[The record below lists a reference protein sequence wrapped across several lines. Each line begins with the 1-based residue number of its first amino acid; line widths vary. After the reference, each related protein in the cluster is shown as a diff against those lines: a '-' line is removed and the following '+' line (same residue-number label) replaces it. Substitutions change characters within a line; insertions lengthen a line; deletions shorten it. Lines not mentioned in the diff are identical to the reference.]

1 MPVETR
7 DLWNEWVEPFDLF
20 ISYARKDNENG
31 MVSALVE
38 RIEADFKL
46 FSPSL
51 PLKVFFDK
59 KSILDMQHWQNVLKK
74 GLRQSKVMLAVLSEA
89 YFKSEWCRRE
99 WEECILVEQARTY
112 PGEALTPI
120 FIVAPEDLSKV
131 VPAEAQD
138 WWNDVTGRN
147 AVVEIHPYWPKG
159 RSALQEQIVVER
171 LRQLEGNIRDR
182 VEHGQVLAKVPRDIR
197 GRNPNFVGRKQ
208 ELARIR
214 DALSRFEMVGVC
226 AVNGVG
232 GIGKS
237 SVAREYAYLFRREYL
252 GGQFEIDLSSI
263 SSIRG
268 VLDQLVRIAR
278 NYLGATIPPE
288 LPEAEQHARAR
299 ATFQQLPPGQ
309 TALLI
314 LDNLNEETTE
324 IVGELNRD
332 ALPSAEKVHIL
343 VTTRADP
350 SELGGITTVAVDC
363 LPVEDALDLLFRYR
377 AFARPQDEPA
387 YLAARAGGYQLTEF
401 EELPGDEDWK
411 AALAIVHRL
420 GRHTLALTLVAAYLG
435 IDRGVSYVKFHQ
447 QLTKLGIGLALDKIG
462 SVKAVRNLVKHPD
475 TLIGPLFERS
485 VARVSR
491 LALRTLKYAAFLPAD
506 LVPIAWL
513 EQLVSQDTDMAN
525 ELQESIGSP
534 PWEKT
539 LAELDG
545 LQYLIGRPYA
555 RMHRV
560 LQEVVR
566 RRMSDVQRMSRE
578 AAVVRFIE
586 NRTARILDRYGVDTD
601 LNEIASAEQFFRA
614 RSNQSDP
621 WIGLTGLWLVSTLQN
636 IGQLRKS
643 TEIALLSNRILK
655 QVLTAD
661 PTSAK
666 KQLNLSLSF
675 NKLGN
680 VSMAADDLAGA
691 RDYYEQSLAIRR
703 TLADADPDSVEKQ
716 RYLAIAFRKLGDVS
730 VASGDLAAARNYY
743 QQYLAIIHTLRD
755 ANPALALILSD
766 PSIRFDFLGDVSV
779 TAGDLLGARADYEQC
794 LAIRKRVA
802 AANPDSAQKQRD
814 LGVSHFKLFDVETK
828 LGNRSAARARLAAYV
843 SILSKLEAEDRLPS
857 PNDRAELEYYRQL
870 LDEWAN

>member
-20 ISYARKDNENG
+20 ISYARKNNENG
-31 MVSALVE
+31 MISALIE
-38 RIEADFKL
+38 RIEADFAQ
-46 FSPSL
+46 FSPSV

-89 YFKSEWCRRE
+89 YFNSEWCRRE
-99 WEECILVEQARTY
+99 WEEYIRVEQARTY

-120 FIVAPEDLSKV
+120 FIVSPEELSKV
-131 VPAEAQD
+131 VPAAAQD
-138 WWNDVTGRN
+138 WWNDVSTRN
-147 AVVEIHPYWPKG
+147 AVVEIHPFWPKG
-159 RSALQEQIVVER
+159 RSALQEQLVVER
-171 LRQLEGNIRDR
+171 LRQLEENIRNR
-182 VEHGQVLAKVPRDIR
+182 VEYGQVLAKVPRDIR

-214 DALSRFEMVGVC
+214 DALTQFEMVGIC

-278 NYLGATIPPE
+278 NYLAAAIPPE

-314 LDNLNEETTE
+314 LDNLNEDVTE
-324 IVGELNRD
+324 IVGEFNRD
-332 ALPSAEKVHIL
+332 ALPSSEKVHIL

-363 LPVEDALDLLFRYR
+363 LPVEEALDLLFRYR
-377 AFARPQDEPA
+377 AFARPHDDPA
-387 YLAARAGGYQLTEF
+387 YLAARAGNYPLTEL
-401 EELPGDEDWK
+401 EQLPGDEEWK

-420 GRHTLALTLVAAYLG
+420 GRHTLALTLVAGYLG
-435 IDRGVSYVKFHQ
+435 IDRGVSYAKFHQ
-447 QLTKLGIGLALDKIG
+447 QLAQLGIGLALDKIG
-462 SVKAVRNLVKHPD
+462 SVKAVRNLVKHPN

-485 VARVSR
+485 IVRVSR
-491 LALRTLKYAAFLPAD
+491 LALRTLEYAAFMAAD

-513 EQLVSQDTDMAN
+513 EQLVSQDADMAN
-525 ELQESIGSP
+525 EFQESIGSP
-534 PWEKT
+534 PWDKT

-545 LQYLIGRPYA
+545 LQYLIGRPYG

-560 LQEVVR
+560 LQDVVR
-566 RRMSDVQRMSRE
+566 RRMSDVDRRGRE
-578 AAVVRFIE
+578 EVVVRFIE
-586 NRTARILDRYGVDTD
+586 KRTLRILEHYGADTD
-601 LNEIASAEQFFRA
+601 VDEISSAEQFVRA

-636 IGQLRKS
+636 IGQLRKA
-643 TEIALLSNRILK
+643 TEIALFSHRILK
-655 QVLTAD
+655 EVLTTD
-661 PTSAK
+661 PTSAE
-666 KQLNLSLSF
+666 KQHNLALSL

-680 VSMAADDLAGA
+680 VSMAADDLAGE
-691 RDYYEQSLAIRR
+691 RNYYEQSLAIRR
-703 TLADADPDSVEKQ
+703 TLADANPHSVEKQ
-716 RYLAIAFRKLGDVS
+716 CYLAIAIRKLGDVS
-730 VASGDLAAARNYY
+730 VAAGDLAAARDYY
-743 QQYLAIIHTLRD
+743 QQYLAVIRPLRD
-755 ANPALALILSD
+755 ADLSLPPKLTD
-766 PSIRFDFLGDVSV
+766 PSIRFDFLGDKSV
-779 TAGDLLGARADYEQC
+779 AAGDLLGARADYEQC

-802 AANPDSAQKQRD
+802 AAHPDSAQKQRD
-814 LGVSHFKLFDVETK
+814 LGVSHFKLFDVENS
-828 LGNRSAARARLAAYV
+828 LENRSEARAHLAAYV
-843 SILSKLEAEDRLPS
+843 SIWRKLEAEDRLPS
-857 PNDRAELEYYRQL
+857 PNDRAELEHYRRL
-870 LDEWAN
+870 LDEWAS

>member
-1 MPVETR
+1 METR

-20 ISYARKDNENG
+20 VSYARKDNETG

-38 RIEADFKL
+38 RIEEDFAH
-46 FSPSL
+46 FSPSM

-59 KSILDMQHWQNVLKK
+59 KSILDLQHWQDVLKK

-89 YFKSEWCRRE
+89 YFQSEWCRRE
-99 WEECILVEQARTY
+99 WEECVLVEQARTY

-120 FIVAPEDLSKV
+120 FIVAPEDLGKA
-131 VPAEAQD
+131 VPDGARD
-138 WWNDVTGRN
+138 WWDDVIGRN
-147 AVVEIHPYWPKG
+147 AVVEIHPFWPRG

-171 LRQLEGNIRDR
+171 LRQLERNIRDR

-214 DALSRFEMVGVC
+214 DALSRFEMVGIC

-268 VLDQLVRIAR
+268 VQDHLVRIAR
-278 NYLGATIPPE
+278 NYLGADIPPE

-314 LDNLNEETTE
+314 LDNLNEDVTE
-324 IVGELNRD
+324 IVGEVNRD

-350 SELGGITTVAVDC
+350 SELGGIETVAVDC
-363 LPVEDALDLLFRYR
+363 LPVEEALDLLFRYR
-377 AFARPQDEPA
+377 AFARPQDDPA
-387 YLAARAGGYQLTEF
+387 YLAARGGNCPPADLEA
-401 EELPGDEDWK
+401 LPGDEEWK

-435 IDRGVSYVKFHQ
+435 IDRGVSYAKFHQ
-447 QLTKLGIGLALDKIG
+447 QLVKLGIGLALDKIG

-491 LALRTLKYAAFLPAD
+491 LALRTLEYAAFLPPD

-513 EQLVSQDTDMAN
+513 EQRVSQDADMAN
-525 ELQESIGSP
+525 ELQELIGSP

-545 LQYLIGRPYA
+545 LQYLIGKPYA

-566 RRMSDVQRMSRE
+566 RRMSDADRAGRE
-578 AAVVRFIE
+578 GAVVRFVE
-586 NRTARILDRYGVDTD
+586 NRTARILDSYGADTD
-601 LNEIASAEQFFRA
+601 LSEISAAEQFVRA
-614 RSNQSDP
+614 RSEQCDP
-621 WIGLTGLWLVSTLQN
+621 WIGLTGLSLVSTLQN
-636 IGQLRKS
+636 IGQLRKA

-655 QVLTAD
+655 EVHAAD
-661 PTSAK
+661 PASAE
-666 KQLNLSLSF
+666 KQLNLSHSF

-691 RDYYEQSLAIRR
+691 RGYYEQCLAIRR
-703 TLADADPDSVEKQ
+703 TLADAGPDSVEKQ
-716 RYLAIAFRKLGDVS
+716 RYLAIALRKLGDLS
-730 VASGDLAAARNYY
+730 VAADGLAAARDYY
-743 QQYLAIIHTLRD
+743 RQYLAVVRPLRD
-755 ANPALALILSD
+755 ANRLLALMLSD
-766 PSIRFDFLGDVSV
+766 PLIRFDFRGDVSV
-779 TAGDLLGARADYEQC
+779 SAGDLLGARADYEQC
-794 LAIRKRVA
+794 LALRESWA
-802 AANPDSAQKQRD
+802 AAHPDSAQKRRA
-814 LGVSHFKLFDVETK
+814 LGMSHFKLFEVESK
-828 LGNRSAARARLAAYV
+828 LGNRPAARARLASYV
-843 SILSKLEAEDRLPS
+843 SIWGKLEAEGRLPS
-857 PNDRAELEYYRQL
+857 PNDRAELEHYRQQ